1 MSIAVAL
8 QFDIYYLDLHF
19 STTILLSLFRQMKI
33 IFTCNNT
40 DKGNL
45 NNNNLK
51 CRGYGV
57 SSQNLISFNLTRF
70 LCIFKKFPSTQSCKQ
85 YQLLNLYFVSKINF
99 FATIRKQIKSGNICN
114 GQLSCSVALSKT
126 MNINR
131 YQLPTG
137 TILPETSAV

>member
-51 CRGYGV
+51 CRGYLWSFKLELDKFQLDKIFV
-57 SSQNLISFNLTRF
+57 HFQEISKYAKLQIV
-70 LCIFKKFPSTQSCKQ
+70 LALESIFC
-85 YQLLNLYFVSKINF
+85 
-99 FATIRKQIKSGNICN
+99 
-114 GQLSCSVALSKT
+114 
-126 MNINR
+126 
-131 YQLPTG
+131 
-137 TILPETSAV
+137 